1 MDENQNGKGGL
12 LIVTL
17 PGQGAVGYDHEQR
30 AHYFAPTLKQGKI
43 RDALAHWFSLWGIG
57 LSNSVNRPTLLET
70 LTHEIVWCD
79 EVPAKL
85 HGPQTIAY
93 YAQRGQK
100 VLEAIARYEPKVI
113 LVLSNY
119 LYEALASDE
128 MAKSVMDLIGLARMQ
143 PRRITQ
149 ARLKALHQKFE
160 RADVLVLPTPS
171 KNTTDAYITTLSAPV
186 REVFMQA
193 GFMLDEAPEVLLEP
207 AKDLIVIDEKRT
219 LMRWMNQFRI
229 DEVRAKKLFEALEE
243 EKLVTPL
250 DEKGRRYVRF
260 DK

>member
-1 MDENQNGKGGL
+1 M
-12 LIVTL
+12 TL

-70 LTHEIVWCD
+70 LTHEVVWCD

-100 VLEAIARYEPKVI
+100 VLEANARYEPKVI

-128 MAKSVMDLIGLARMQ
+128 MAKSVTDLIGLARMQ

>member
-1 MDENQNGKGGL
+1 M
-12 LIVTL
+12 
-17 PGQGAVGYDHEQR
+17 
-30 AHYFAPTLKQGKI
+30 
-43 RDALAHWFSLWGIG
+43 
-57 LSNSVNRPTLLET
+57 
-70 LTHEIVWCD
+70 
-79 EVPAKL
+79 
-85 HGPQTIAY
+85 
-93 YAQRGQK
+93 
-100 VLEAIARYEPKVI
+100 LEAIARYEPKVI

-119 LYEALASDE
+119 LYEALASGE